1 MIAVT
6 DGLRHQEVR
15 KLILQS
21 FWPQQLER
29 VTERVQGR
37 TGKLLADAVEKHTVE
52 CAEDIA
58 DRILIN
64 TVGDLRGR
72 CEAWCRILRFLRDKR
87 AGRGA
92 IGRLRPRLGEQAWF
106 GLGQDPAVGQ
116 PLAPTALDEP
126 SSYFCPL
133 CQRAPRVSS

>member
-37 TGKLLADAVEKHTVE
+37 TGRLLP
-52 CAEDIA
+52 EDFA
-58 DRILIN
+58 S
-64 TVGDLRGR
+64 G
-72 CEAWCRILRFLRDKR
+72 
-87 AGRGA
+87 
-92 IGRLRPRLGEQAWF
+92 
-106 GLGQDPAVGQ
+106 
-116 PLAPTALDEP
+116 
-126 SSYFCPL
+126 
-133 CQRAPRVSS
+133 